1 MKLTDT
7 HLVLLSAA
15 AQHADRLLVRPDAMT
30 DSAARKLA
38 VRLLRAGLVEQVTAG
53 SYPPHWLMDDG
64 GPVDIRITAAG
75 LSAIGIADEPAGA
88 AAEQP
93 QPVLDPGSPPG
104 DDAEDSAGAAA
115 EQTGP
120 ARNPKRLPRHQPR
133 TGTKQALILDLLH
146 RAEGASID
154 DLIAATGWLPHTSR
168 AALTGLRQKGY
179 ALRKSKGAD
188 GRTRYR
194 IGEPDQER

>member
-15 AQHADRLLVRPDAMT
+15 AQHADKLLVRPDAMT

-38 VRLLRAGLVEQVTAG
+38 AKLLRAGLVEQVTAG
-53 SYPPHWLMDDG
+53 PDQPHWLMDDD

-75 LSAIGIADEPAGA
+75 LAAIGITDEPAGA
-88 AAEQP
+88 AAEQLEA
-93 QPVLDPGSPPG
+93 V
-104 DDAEDSAGAAA
+104 
-115 EQTGP
+115 
-120 ARNPKRLPRHQPR
+120 RNRERLPRHQPR

-146 RAEGASID
+146 RAEGAGID
-154 DLIAATGWLPHTSR
+154 DLAAATGWLPHTTR

-179 ALRKSKGAD
+179 ALRKSTGAD

-194 IGEPDQER
+194 IGETDQEG